1 MILRIEQNWQTY
13 RIRVLGKG
21 AAGGATLQLGTNIPP
36 DHATSLLRLDLPTGG
51 QANLVSTNQKL

>member
-1 MILRIEQNWQTY
+1 MILRIEQKWQTY

-36 DHATSLLRLDLPTGG
+36 DHATLFLRLDRGH
-51 QANLVSTNQKL
+51 ADLVSTNQKL